1 MWIKKKEKN
10 LKNKNFPKHEK
21 FSKNL
26 KKLQKKQ
33 KRKVFLKKKLKKNW
47 LWNFLTK
54 ILNFKKNEKFSKKM

>member
-26 KKLQKKQ
+26 KKLQK
-33 KRKVFLKKKLKKNW
+33 RNFFLKKFKKKLIVKLFNK
-47 LWNFLTK
+47 
-54 ILNFKKNEKFSKKM
+54 NFKFQKKMKNFQKKCKF

>member
-26 KKLQKKQ
+26 KKLQK
-33 KRKVFLKKKLKKNW
+33 RNFFLKK
-47 LWNFLTK
+47 
-54 ILNFKKNEKFSKKM
+54 FKKKIDCETF